1 MTDQRP
7 SDVPDA
13 TQREFVGGQKL
24 FGRYTLVKIL
34 GRGGMGVVWL
44 AHDEELERDVAL
56 KFLPDPVIHDRA
68 VLNDLK
74 RETRRCLELTHPHI
88 VRIHDLVQDERSACI
103 SMEYVD
109 GDTLSNLRAEKE
121 QKVFEP
127 NEIAGWTSQLC
138 EALDYAHRR
147 ARIIHRDLKPA
158 NLMVNQ
164 RGDLKVSDFG
174 IARSLGDSVSRL
186 TMEQGRSGT
195 LVYMSPQQLG
205 GEHGTHLDDIYS
217 LGATLYDLLTSKPP
231 FYSGN
236 VDRQIHERV
245 APSMTERR
253 KDFNIEPAL
262 LPSQWEET
270 IAACLSKD
278 PAKRPQ
284 SAAEVAQRLQLSSA
298 APRAVP
304 LKLRKQKFVVGA
316 GIAVLLLAAL
326 AVGLF
331 HLVGRD
337 RRGVRPAVAQTEDG
351 RPGGASLPLPEKS
364 VAVLPFENLSTQEEN
379 AVFAGGVHRE
389 VLSNLA
395 KVQDLKVIS
404 RTSVMAYKPGAARNL
419 KEIARELGVSHVVE
433 GTVQRAG
440 ERVRVTAQL
449 IDASTDSHV
458 WTETYDR
465 ELADVFA
472 IQSEIAQRIT
482 DQLGA
487 HLSPQER
494 TALAKRPTQ
503 NVEAF
508 EHYTRAR
515 ALMETDTDNFA
526 YEENMTKAVGLLEQ
540 AVAKDQHFSL
550 AHSALAEANIQL
562 YRARQDPKY
571 VAQANAAL
579 QEAHRLAP
587 EAGETHLA
595 QALFYYYGDKDFDR
609 ALATLEVAA
618 RSLPNNAQVFV
629 LRGLLERRL
638 GRWEESFRHLKQAIE
653 LDPKDHEAYG
663 HAAGAAWALRRY
675 EEAHRIIDAAVAGFP
690 LEADGFRAWKG
701 LMASVGEGDT
711 KAARAQLEKIR
722 RKVGQPSV
730 MLGFIVPFYERN
742 YAEAEEA
749 MKDFAKEQA
758 HPDDFLE
765 FLPRLA
771 VATNTVEKRRASL
784 LAALARTTEVI
795 AKEPDGYTGLK
806 NGALLNAVLGNKEEA
821 IRVAKRAVELY
832 PVSQDALVGP
842 EQLNTLAAIYAWTGE
857 KDLAFE
863 TLFTLVK
870 LPRGL
875 SYGELKLDPTW
886 DNLRDDPRFGD
897 LLAQA
902 AKPFG

>member
-1 MTDQRP
+1 VSDQP
-7 SDVPDA
+7 PGAGLDA
-13 TQREFVGGQKL
+13 TLHEFASGQKL
-24 FGRYTLVKIL
+24 FGRYKLIKIL
-34 GRGGMGVVWL
+34 GRGGMGIVWL
-44 AHDEELERDVAL
+44 ARDEKLEREVAL
-56 KFLPDPVIHDRA
+56 KFLPDLIIHDRA
-68 VLNDLK
+68 LLSDLK
-74 RETRRCLELTHPHI
+74 RETRRSLELTHKNI
-88 VRIHDLVQDERSACI
+88 VRIYDFVDNETSACI

-109 GDTLSNLRAEKE
+109 GETLSNLRAERE

-127 NEIAGWTSQLC
+127 NQIAGWTSQLC
-138 EALDYAHRR
+138 DALDYAHNH
-147 ARIIHRDLKPA
+147 AKIIHRDLKPS
-158 NLMVNQ
+158 NLMVNKK
-164 RGDLKVSDFG
+164 GDLKVSDFG

-195 LVYMSPQQLG
+195 LVYMSPQQLD
-205 GEHGTHLDDIYS
+205 GERGAHLDDIYS

-236 VDRQIHERV
+236 IDRQIHERI
-245 APSMTERR
+245 APPLTQRR
-253 KDFNIEPAL
+253 KEFNIEPAL
-262 LPSQWEET
+262 VPAQWEET

-284 SAAEVAQRLQLSSA
+284 SAAEVAQRLGLSTA
-298 APRAVP
+298 APGTISTLPARTSKRS
-304 LKLRKQKFVVGA
+304 LL
-316 GIAVLLLAAL
+316 IAAAL
-326 AVGLF
+326 AILLLLGLGTWYF
-331 HLVGRD
+331 L
-337 RRGVRPAVAQTEDG
+337 T
-351 RPGGASLPLPEKS
+351 RPGGSATEKNQTAQAEPAATKHKS

-379 AVFAGGVHRE
+379 AVFAGGIHRE

-395 KVQDLKVIS
+395 KVNDLKVIS
-404 RTSVMAYKPGAARNL
+404 RTSVMAYKAGAARNL

-433 GTVQRAG
+433 GTVQRVG

-487 HLSPQER
+487 HLSSQER
-494 TALAKRPTQ
+494 TVLAKRPTQ

-515 ALMETDTDNFA
+515 ALMETSTDDFV
-526 YEENMTKAVGLLEQ
+526 YEENLTKAVGLFEQ
-540 AVAKDQHFSL
+540 AVAKDQQFSL
-550 AHSALAEANIQL
+550 AYSALAEANLQL
-562 YRARQDPKY
+562 YRARQDPK
-571 VAQANAAL
+571 QLANADAAL

-587 EAGETHLA
+587 EAGETHFA
-595 QALFYYYGDKDFDR
+595 QALFYYYGDHDFDR

-638 GRWEESFRHLKQAIE
+638 GRRVEAFRHFKQAIE
-653 LDPKDHEAYG
+653 LDPKDPTGYG
-663 HAAGAAWALRRY
+663 NAAGAALALRRY
-675 EEAHRIIDAAVAGFP
+675 EEAHRIIDAAFAALP
-690 LEADGFRAWKG
+690 TEADSFRASKG
-701 LMASVGEGDT
+701 LVALMGEGDIEV
-711 KAARAQLEKIR
+711 ARAQLEKIQK
-722 RKVGQPSV
+722 KVGQESV
-730 MLGFIVPFYERN
+730 YLGFIVPFYERK

-749 MKDFAKEQA
+749 MNDFTKEKA

-765 FLPRLA
+765 FQPRLA
-771 VATNTVEKRRASL
+771 VATNTVEKVRSSL
-784 LAALARTTEVI
+784 LAALTRVTEQI
-795 AKEPDGYTGLK
+795 AKHPDSDVDLK
-806 NGALLNAVLGNKEEA
+806 TSALLNAALGNKDEA

-832 PVSQDALVGP
+832 PVSRDALVGP
-842 EQLNTLAAIYAWTGE
+842 GQLHTLATVYAWAGE

-870 LPRGL
+870 LPSDL
-875 SYGELKLDPTW
+875 FYGELKLDPAW
-886 DNLRDDPRFGD
+886 DKLRDDPRFSD

-902 AKPFG
+902 AKPLG